1 MKKFSLILIFI
12 LGTIAATEAQHV
24 INPFF
29 DELGG
34 IRPETK
40 ELDASADTLATIP
53 HRADDIVW
61 SRIVYRVIDM
71 RYKQNYQLYFP
82 TSPDDVEYRSLLK
95 VIIDAIIDGL
105 PIYKKQLRDI
115 KPDFGSPLTKKEIP
129 NAFMTGDPLDEYMD
143 WDISKSSDF
152 LINYDSITDELSFN
166 GYSYDQYIK
175 NQVKFLIQEVV
186 FFDKHYSRLY
196 TKIIGIAPIQ
206 CDRTPFNSGAAPERK
221 YMDFMLQSIPFWIS
235 YDQIRPYLA
244 RQYVIPQSNDVAR
257 ITFEEFFTNK
267 MYSSY
272 LIGDSNMYSRMFLS
286 YAFTEKNVRKE
297 QQRVFDEL
305 LNFEQDLWEY

>member
-1 MKKFSLILIFI
+1 MKKISLI
-12 LGTIAATEAQHV
+12 IAMLMGVFVAQAQHQ

-29 DELGG
+29 DEKGG
-34 IRPETK
+34 IRPETQ
-40 ELDASADTLATIP
+40 ELDDSADTLATIP
-53 HRADDIVW
+53 HRADDVVW

-82 TSPDDVEYRSLLK
+82 TSPDDREYRSLLK
-95 VIIDAIIDGL
+95 VVMDAIIDGL

-115 KPDFGSPLTKKEIP
+115 KPDFNEPIAHNEIP
-129 NAFMTGDPLDEYMD
+129 NCFMTGDPLDDYMD

-152 LINYDSITDELSFN
+152 LINYDSINDKLSFN
-166 GYSYDQYIK
+166 GYSYDQYVK

-196 TKIIGIAPIQ
+196 TKIIGIAPMQ
-206 CDRTPFNSGAAPERK
+206 SDKATFNENAAPERRFMD
-221 YMDFMLQSIPFWIS
+221 YMLASIPFWIS
-235 YDQIRPYLA
+235 YDQLRPYLA
-244 RQYVIPQSNDVAR
+244 KQYIIPQANDVSR
-257 ITFEEFFTNK
+257 TTFEEFFANK

-272 LIGDSNMYSRMFLS
+272 IIGDSNMYSRMFLS
-286 YAFTEKNVRKE
+286 YAFTEKAVKKE
-297 QQRVFDEL
+297 QQRIFDEL

>member
-1 MKKFSLILIFI
+1 MKKISLILVMMLGFI
-12 LGTIAATEAQHV
+12 YVQAQHV

-29 DELGG
+29 DEKGG
-34 IRPETK
+34 IRPETQ

-53 HRADDIVW
+53 HRADDVIW

-95 VIIDAIIDGL
+95 VMMDAIIDGL

-115 KPDFGSPLTKKEIP
+115 KPDFGSPLTKREIP
-129 NAFMTGDPLDEYMD
+129 NCFMTGDPLDEYMD

-152 LINYDSITDELSFN
+152 LINYDSISDELSFN
-166 GYSYDQYIK
+166 GYSYDQYVK
-175 NQVKFLIQEVV
+175 NQVKFLIQEVI

-196 TKIIGIAPIQ
+196 TKIIGIAPMQ
-206 CDRTPFNSGAAPERK
+206 ADRVTFNDGAPREK
-221 YMDFMLQSIPFWIS
+221 KFMDYMLNSIPFWIS
-235 YDQIRPYLA
+235 YDEIRPFLA
-244 RQYVIPQSNDVAR
+244 RQYIIPQSNDVAR
-257 ITFEEFFTNK
+257 TTFEEFFANK

-286 YAFTEKNVRKE
+286 YAFSEKEVRKE

>member
-1 MKKFSLILIFI
+1 MKKFSLILIFS
-12 LGTIAATEAQHV
+12 LGTIVATQAQHV

-29 DELGG
+29 DEIGG
-34 IRPETK
+34 IRPETQ
-40 ELDASADTLATIP
+40 ELNDAADTLATIP
-53 HRADDIVW
+53 HRADDVVW
-61 SRIVYRVIDM
+61 SRTVYRIIDM
-71 RYKQNYQLYFP
+71 RFKQNYQLYFP

-95 VIIDAIIDGL
+95 VMIDAIIEGL

-115 KPDFGSPLTKKEIP
+115 KPDFGSPLSKKEIP
-129 NAFMTGDPLDEYMD
+129 NSFMTGDPLDEYMD

-152 LINYDSITDELSFN
+152 LINYDSITDELIFN

-175 NQVKFLIQEVV
+175 NQVKFLVQEVI

-196 TKIIGIAPIQ
+196 SKIIGIAPMQ
-206 CDRTPFNSGAAPERK
+206 CDRSTYNSGAAPERR
-221 YMDFMLQSIPFWIS
+221 YMEFMLASIPFWIS
-235 YDQIRPYLA
+235 YDQLRPFLA

-272 LIGDSNMYSRMFLS
+272 LIGDSNMYSRMFLN
-286 YAFTEKNVRKE
+286 YAFNEKTVRKE